1 MSTFPS
7 SEQTR
12 SAVSAD
18 PGVQPAPAQ
27 APRAALFLV
36 TPGTFWGH
44 LSDSETTSLLRV
56 FLSTTVLD
64 SGLRSLLGPATV
76 VYAPS
81 KVSWGAWAGLGWGG
95 GRRVGSAATHCHLP
109 ALHRAGFGATVH
121 RCELDSTLHLPGP
134 RAESGARGCRLA
146 GHLNPVL
153 SPA

>member
-1 MSTFPS
+1 MCAHIPVTALCTLYETKTSAATHHGYRTKAEAVSTFPS

-27 APRAALFLV
+27 APRAAVFLV

-64 SGLRSLLGPATV
+64 SGLRSLLW
-76 VYAPS
+76 S
-81 KVSWGAWAGLGWGG
+81 SHSGLC
-95 GRRVGSAATHCHLP
+95 TK
-109 ALHRAGFGATVH
+109 
-121 RCELDSTLHLPGP
+121 
-134 RAESGARGCRLA
+134 
-146 GHLNPVL
+146 
-153 SPA
+153 